1 MDQISVEEE
10 DKYGYLVEERVGFF
24 YVGILNRERL
34 FDDMN
39 KSMSLCRRRRSSSTI
54 MVVAFLPGTRSS
66 RLGVKA
72 LGSPQ
77 QACMRMHFSA
87 QKGVSDPP
95 PSRGASTN
103 RTHHRFVTLP
113 LYGPGE
119 IKANKV
125 FRVGPP
131 KKLKGIDM

>member
-39 KSMSLCRRRRSSSTI
+39 TSSRYVVVAGRRRQSWWLCFSQARE
-54 MVVAFLPGTRSS
+54 ARGS
-66 RLGVKA
+66 R